1 MTSNYSFREALTKD
15 IPQLHF
21 IRLVVKENALSN
33 PDKVK
38 EEDYVPFLETK
49 GKGWIGIMDG
59 KVVGFSIV
67 DMENHNVWALF
78 IHPDHEGKSVGK
90 TLHKLMLDWYF
101 RHTSQ
106 TIWLSTAPGTR
117 AEYFYRKRGW
127 KESGMHGNEIKFEM
141 NFQDWK
147 SINEK

>member
-1 MTSNYSFREALTKD
+1 MTTTYSFREAVTED

-21 IRLVVKENALSN
+21 IRLAVKENALSN
-33 PDKVK
+33 PEKVK

-49 GKGWIGIMDG
+49 GKGWIGIWEG

-101 RHTSQ
+101 QNTNQ

-117 AEYFYRKRGW
+117 AEIFYRKRGW
-127 KESGMHGNEIKFEM
+127 KESGMHGEEIKFEM
-141 NFQDWK
+141 NSPDWK
-147 SINEK
+147 PITD